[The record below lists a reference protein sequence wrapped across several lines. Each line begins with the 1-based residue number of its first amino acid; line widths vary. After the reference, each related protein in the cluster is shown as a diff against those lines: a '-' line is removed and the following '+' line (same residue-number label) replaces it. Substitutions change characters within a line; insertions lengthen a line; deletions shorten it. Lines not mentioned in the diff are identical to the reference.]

1 MKKSDLIEKLT
12 IVSPG
17 LASADIVPLMSHYWF
32 TGNKLLTF
40 NDKISIAVP
49 CKVPGFKGAV
59 PGQLLSLLSST
70 TGKDEVE
77 LTPTN
82 NELKVKTGRTNV
94 KFATIPAE
102 NFFFDIEKY
111 KPTGKTLGV
120 DFAKFTARIECLLR
134 SCLPDTPVGEMMGI
148 SLEMSGDRL
157 CMYSYN
163 KVTIS
168 AAHLPIKGKGPSKRA
183 ILPSSFCKE
192 MVKFSKAEGAAFE
205 LYDNHAIFSTAGG
218 VWLFTRLLQANPALD
233 FEKSLK
239 YHLPKDMKSLLPLP
253 DKLGSILERACI
265 VTEENAGNM
274 VSTIKSD
281 GGKIRFHSKS
291 GHIEVTDLL
300 TVANHPD
307 LEPAIFE
314 PKLLKD
320 GVADFDKFLLTPSC
334 CIMQKADL
342 GMYLVT
348 SRTAAS

>member
-1 MKKSDLIEKLT
+1 M
-12 IVSPG
+12 
-17 LASADIVPLMSHYWF
+17 
-32 TGNKLLTF
+32 
-40 NDKISIAVP
+40 
-49 CKVPGFKGAV
+49 
-59 PGQLLSLLSST
+59 
-70 TGKDEVE
+70 
-77 LTPTN
+77 
-82 NELKVKTGRTNV
+82 
-94 KFATIPAE
+94 
-102 NFFFDIEKY
+102 
-111 KPTGKTLGV
+111 
-120 DFAKFTARIECLLR
+120 
-134 SCLPDTPVGEMMGI
+134 
-148 SLEMSGDRL
+148 
-157 CMYSYN
+157 
-163 KVTIS
+163 
-168 AAHLPIKGKGPSKRA
+168 
-183 ILPSSFCKE
+183 
-192 MVKFSKAEGAAFE
+192 
-205 LYDNHAIFSTAGG
+205 
-218 VWLFTRLLQANPALD
+218 FTRLLQANPALD